1 MAKKIVVANIE
12 TATQNTGDNKPAEP
26 IAPEQNLGIEINA
39 HQLENTQEL
48 KSAPCIVIPFLA
60 LKSIGDELKY
70 ALRSWALNC
79 PDAVIILVGDKPD
92 FCSDE
97 VLHIPHTPESDNPQI
112 DVAHKLLAVIA
123 SDLVPEK
130 FYWSNDDIYALSK
143 ILPQDLELITAN
155 GMLKEEPEATARLY
169 QKNRNRTIAK
179 LKEAGLPLYN
189 YATHTPIGYEK
200 TFLAEVIADT
210 GATEEGMLLSSLY
223 FNGKYPDVRP
233 LMVDCGANGPVS
245 VSVFRANP
253 DPLILKNAV
262 ATRKFLNHND
272 AGYPAVLPYLQK
284 LFPDKSKFE
293 K

>member
-1 MAKKIVVANIE
+1 MAKKIAVVE
-12 TATQNTGDNKPAEP
+12 TTATQNTVKTVEQ

-39 HQLENTQEL
+39 HQTETTQVI
-48 KSAPCIVIPFLA
+48 KGPFIVIPFLA
-60 LKSIGDELKY
+60 SKSIGDELKY

-79 PDAVIILVGDKPD
+79 PDAIIVLVGDKPD
-92 FCSDE
+92 FCSEE

-130 FYWSNDDIYALSK
+130 FYLSNDDIYALSK
-143 ILPQDLELITAN
+143 ILPHDLDLITAN

-179 LKEAGLPLYN
+179 LKEASLPLFN
-189 YATHTPIGYEK
+189 YATHTPIAYEK
-200 TFLAEVIADT
+200 TFLGEVIADT
-210 GATEEGMLLSSLY
+210 GATEDGMLLSSLY
-223 FNGKYPDVRP
+223 FNAKYPDVRP

-253 DPLILKNAV
+253 DPAILKKAV

-272 AGYPAVLPYLQK
+272 AGYPAVLHYLEK
-284 LFPDKSKFE
+284 LFSEKSKFE